1 MADAVSV
8 AGDHYKVLEDNDKV
22 RILEFRGKPGDKT
35 AMHSHPNI
43 VAIPL
48 SAAKVKFTGPGG
60 QSMEI
65 DLAAG
70 QAMYMD
76 AAEHETEILG
86 TDDSHVILVELK

>member
-8 AGDHYKVLEDNDKV
+8 AGDHYTVLEDNDKV

-48 SAAKVKFTGPGG
+48 SAAKVKFTDPGG

-76 AAEHETEILG
+76 AT
-86 TDDSHVILVELK
+86 